1 MSEERSGQPL
11 TSEARASR
19 QEAAPR
25 SMNAGDQCLATPAL
39 PATLLERSDLL
50 AQLEASPARL
60 VLLRAPAGFGKTT
73 LLLQYR
79 ERREAA
85 GQATLWYR
93 LQPEDDD
100 LETFIRHLQPGL
112 DALLGRADDAQH
124 ERPAAHLLATLE
136 QVGQPFELYLDEFE
150 HIRNPS
156 IHDFVVQML
165 RHLPG
170 HGRLLASTRR
180 APDFDL
186 GRLRAHGGL
195 LEVGADALRLSHAE
209 TRRYLREVRN
219 LPLLEREVSLL
230 YEITEGWVTALYLAA
245 LSLQWHQAPE
255 AFVASFSGNH
265 QELAEYLAED
275 ILARLDLDTRRF
287 LLQTSILETLCAE
300 SCAALTGRDDSAAM
314 LERLERAN
322 LFIAPLDAPRREF
335 RYHPLFAGFLRMAL
349 DREYPGMARELHLDA
364 ARWYVGNG
372 EVEFAIDHL
381 LLAGALEEAADQL
394 AGQIDI
400 LLQGGHAKRLLNWLE
415 QLPTSLV
422 ARNPTLGIGYA
433 WALVHARRYGEA
445 LALLER
451 PDLADSGA
459 AIRCLLLLVTDHP
472 QQALQ
477 VSREAFARLTPK
489 DAAQYTLVAF
499 SLVSALFFTS
509 NYDESRRLLSI
520 QGLRDV
526 QRNST
531 YLRNQAEA
539 LEALLDLVQG
549 QLDNALVRLE
559 NAAARP
565 WGTPQGIA
573 RVGYPILDISLS
585 LALYEAG
592 KLPES
597 KDRLEDVLPDAK
609 EHGTPDALIISHV
622 LLARIA
628 YENGDREQWMRYLAD
643 LDQFGHIADSP
654 RVQCSSWLERAR
666 VAILEKRLDSAE
678 HALRAADQLSD
689 WDSPE
694 VLRFANDTDT
704 PGIGRFRLRVAQGD
718 AAVAEDI
725 RQALAQA
732 LVRHQLRRALKLRL
746 LLAMAL
752 ESLRK
757 PDEALQELG
766 RALAFAARAG
776 FVSTF
781 LEEGADLARLLERWS
796 VVQPEQP
803 DEQAIRREFVARLC
817 RRPPMVERAASM
829 EEEAVQDLLSPR
841 ELQVLRLLALGYRNR
856 EIAEKMYIS
865 ELTVKTHLR
874 KINGKLGSQ
883 GRTQALS
890 FARARK
896 LID

>member
-1 MSEERSGQPL
+1 MSEERSAQPL
-11 TSEARASR
+11 TSDSR
-19 QEAAPR
+19 HSPQDELCRP
-25 SMNAGDQCLATPAL
+25 MNAGDECLAAPAL
-39 PATLLERSDLL
+39 PAALLERGELL
-50 AQLEASPARL
+50 AQLDASAAQF

-79 ERREAA
+79 VRREAA
-85 GQATLWYR
+85 GRATLWYR
-93 LQPEDDD
+93 LQPSDDD
-100 LETFIRHLQPGL
+100 LETFVKRLQQGL
-112 DALLGRADDAQH
+112 DGLLGHVEAAQH
-124 ERPAAHLLATLE
+124 ERPAARLLSTLA
-136 QVGQPFELYLDEFE
+136 QARQPFDLYLDEFE

-156 IHDFVVQML
+156 IHDFVLQIV
-165 RHLPG
+165 RHLPR
-170 HGRLLASTRR
+170 HGRLLASTRS

-209 TRRYLREVRN
+209 TRRYLQETRS
-219 LPLLEREVSLL
+219 LALDAREVSSLH
-230 YEITEGWVTALYLAA
+230 ETTEGWVTALYLAA

-255 AFVASFSGNH
+255 SFVTAFSGKH

-287 LLQTSILETLCAE
+287 LLQTSILESLCAE
-300 SCAALTGRDDSAAM
+300 LCDALTGRGDGAAM
-314 LERLERAN
+314 LDHLERAN
-322 LFIAPLDAPRREF
+322 LFIAPLDVSRRQF

-364 ARWYVGNG
+364 TRWYLDNG
-372 EVEFAIDHL
+372 QSESAIDHL
-381 LLAGALEEAADQL
+381 LLAGAQKEAAEQL
-394 AGQIDI
+394 AGQVDN

-415 QLPTSLV
+415 QLPASQV
-422 ARNPTLGIGYA
+422 ACHSTLGMGYA
-433 WALVHARRYGEA
+433 WALVHARRYREA

-451 PDLADSGA
+451 PELSESGA
-459 AIRCLLLLVTDHP
+459 PIRCLLLLVTDHP

-477 VSREAFARLTPK
+477 ASREAFARLTPK

-509 NYDESRRLLSI
+509 SYDESRRLLST
-520 QGLRDV
+520 QGLRDA
-526 QRNST
+526 QRNSA

-549 QLDNALVRLE
+549 QLDGALVRLE

-565 WGTPQGIA
+565 WGNPQGIA
-573 RVGYPILDISLS
+573 RVGYPTLEISLS

-592 KLPES
+592 KLPQS
-597 KDRLEDVLPDAK
+597 KQRLEDVLPDAK

-628 YENGDREQWMRYLAD
+628 YDGGDREQWMRYLAD

-654 RVQCSSWLERAR
+654 RIQCSSWLERSR
-666 VAILEKRLDSAE
+666 VAILEKRLDTAE
-678 HALRAADQLSD
+678 HALRAADQLAD

-694 VLRFANDTDT
+694 VLRFANDADT
-704 PGIGRFRLRVAQGD
+704 PRIGRFRLRVAQGD
-718 AAVAEDI
+718 SQVVEDL
-725 RQALAQA
+725 RLALAQA
-732 LVRHQLRRALKLRL
+732 LTQHQLRRALKLRL

-752 ESLRK
+752 ETLRQ

-766 RALAFAARAG
+766 RALAFAARTG
-776 FVSTF
+776 FISTF
-781 LEEGADLARLLERWS
+781 LEEGAELASLLERWS
-796 VVQPEQP
+796 VVQPEDH
-803 DEQAIRREFVARLC
+803 DEPAIATEFVTRLC
-817 RRPPMVERAASM
+817 RRPPAAERPSPGD
-829 EEEAVQDLLSPR
+829 EAVEGVISPR

-856 EIAEKMYIS
+856 EIAKKMYIS

-874 KINGKLGSQ
+874 KINGKLGSH
-883 GRTQALS
+883 GRTQALAI
-890 FARARK
+890 ARARN

>member
-1 MSEERSGQPL
+1 
-11 TSEARASR
+11 
-19 QEAAPR
+19 
-25 SMNAGDQCLATPAL
+25 
-39 PATLLERSDLL
+39 
-50 AQLEASPARL
+50 
-60 VLLRAPAGFGKTT
+60 
-73 LLLQYR
+73 
-79 ERREAA
+79 
-85 GQATLWYR
+85 
-93 LQPEDDD
+93 
-100 LETFIRHLQPGL
+100 
-112 DALLGRADDAQH
+112 
-124 ERPAAHLLATLE
+124 
-136 QVGQPFELYLDEFE
+136 
-150 HIRNPS
+150 
-156 IHDFVVQML
+156 
-165 RHLPG
+165 
-170 HGRLLASTRR
+170 
-180 APDFDL
+180 
-186 GRLRAHGGL
+186 
-195 LEVGADALRLSHAE
+195 
-209 TRRYLREVRN
+209 
-219 LPLLEREVSLL
+219 
-230 YEITEGWVTALYLAA
+230 
-245 LSLQWHQAPE
+245 
-255 AFVASFSGNH
+255 
-265 QELAEYLAED
+265 
-275 ILARLDLDTRRF
+275 
-287 LLQTSILETLCAE
+287 
-300 SCAALTGRDDSAAM
+300 
-314 LERLERAN
+314 
-322 LFIAPLDAPRREF
+322 
-335 RYHPLFAGFLRMAL
+335 
-349 DREYPGMARELHLDA
+349 
-364 ARWYVGNG
+364 
-372 EVEFAIDHL
+372 
-381 LLAGALEEAADQL
+381 
-394 AGQIDI
+394 
-400 LLQGGHAKRLLNWLE
+400 
-415 QLPTSLV
+415 
-422 ARNPTLGIGYA
+422 
-433 WALVHARRYGEA
+433 
-445 LALLER
+445 
-451 PDLADSGA
+451 
-459 AIRCLLLLVTDHP
+459 
-472 QQALQ
+472 
-477 VSREAFARLTPK
+477 
-489 DAAQYTLVAF
+489 
-499 SLVSALFFTS
+499 
-509 NYDESRRLLSI
+509 
-520 QGLRDV
+520 
-526 QRNST
+526 
-531 YLRNQAEA
+531 
-539 LEALLDLVQG
+539 
-549 QLDNALVRLE
+549 
-559 NAAARP
+559 
-565 WGTPQGIA
+565 
-573 RVGYPILDISLS
+573 
-585 LALYEAG
+585 
-592 KLPES
+592 
-597 KDRLEDVLPDAK
+597 VLPDAK